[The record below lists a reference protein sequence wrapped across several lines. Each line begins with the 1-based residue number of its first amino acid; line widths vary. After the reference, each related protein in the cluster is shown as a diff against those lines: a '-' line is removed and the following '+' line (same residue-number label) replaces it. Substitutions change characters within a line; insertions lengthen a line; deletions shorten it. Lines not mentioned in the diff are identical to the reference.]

1 MLARLARM
9 LRGGAAQVAGS
20 ESVQNAARDARS
32 PTSVSESSSRSSSR
46 SVHLDMPAS
55 PRLTR
60 AAAAAAQETSTP
72 APRQTDVQATLGKR
86 VRDEKEEPEAA
97 ARHKG
102 GRRGGGGRSPVATKP
117 FKSKAASGLAPGGE
131 RAESKAQILQRIRA
145 MGTLSGSFMQIL

>member
-20 ESVQNAARDARS
+20 ESVQNAD
-32 PTSVSESSSRSSSR
+32 VSEPSSRSSCR
-46 SVHLDMPAS
+46 SVPLDMPAS

-60 AAAAAAQETSTP
+60 AAAAAAQETSTS
-72 APRQTDVQATLGKR
+72 APRQIDVQATLGKR
-86 VRDEKEEPEAA
+86 VRDEKEETDAA

-102 GRRGGGGRSPVATKP
+102 GRRGGGGRSPVAPKP
-117 FKSKAASGLAPGGE
+117 AKSKAASGWAAGGQ